1 MQTVVGPVLRPGEG
15 EAVGWFGLG
24 VRFMI
29 DGPVTGERF
38 SLVEHPLAPHSLG
51 APVHTHHNEDEYSY
65 ILEGRIGI
73 QLGDDVLEATPGD
86 LVFKPRGIPHAFWN
100 ATDQPARLLEIISP
114 AGLESYFRELA
125 PLLNAPRPDVPAFAA
140 LAARYGIDMDP
151 SSIPVLAQRY
161 GLRVG

>member
-1 MQTVVGPVLRPGEG
+1 MQAVVGPVLRPGEG

-29 DGPVTGERF
+29 DGPVTGGRF
-38 SLVEHPLAPHSLG
+38 SLVEHPLAPHTLG
-51 APVHTHHNEDEYSY
+51 APVHTHRNEDEYSY

-86 LVFKPRGIPHAFWN
+86 LVFKPRGLPHAFWN

-114 AGLESYFRELA
+114 AGIENYFRELA
-125 PLLNAPRPDVPAFAA
+125 PLLNALPPNVPAFAA
-140 LAARYGIDMDP
+140 LAARYGIDVDP